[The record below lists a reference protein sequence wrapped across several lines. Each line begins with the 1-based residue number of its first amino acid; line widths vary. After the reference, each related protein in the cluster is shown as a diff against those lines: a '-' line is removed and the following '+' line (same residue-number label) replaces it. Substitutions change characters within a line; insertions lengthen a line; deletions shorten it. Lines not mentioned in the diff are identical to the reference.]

1 MRRYE
6 NVEIKRLK
14 PYERN
19 ARTHSLEQIQKI
31 AESINEFGF
40 VNPVLIDEKY
50 TIIAGHGR
58 VLAAE
63 KLGVL
68 EVPCVF
74 VEDLTDVQ
82 KSAYII
88 ADNRLAEDAGW
99 DFKILSQELESLKN
113 FDFNI
118 ELTGFSLDDIEFD
131 FEKPQIK
138 EEEIPEIKEDSKSK
152 RGEIYQLGRHR
163 IMCGDSTDFSDIEKL
178 LAGSTVDLLITD
190 PPYNVDY
197 SGKTKDSLKIGNDNM
212 SDSDFENFLQQSFR
226 NADSVMKPGAAFYIW
241 HSDSNGY
248 IFRKACEEV
257 GWKVRQ
263 CLIWNKNSMVLGRQD
278 YQWKHEPCLYGWKDG
293 AAHLWTNDRK
303 QTTVIDYE
311 RPQKSERHPTMKPV
325 GLFEYQIRNNTK
337 KEGTVLDI
345 FGGSG
350 TTLIACEQNSRTA
363 YLMEILPSYVDVII
377 ERWENLTGKK
387 AFKKKVFRR
396 ISSS

>member
-14 PYERN
+14 PYKRN
-19 ARTHSLEQIQKI
+19 ARTHSPEQIQKI

-63 KLGVL
+63 KLGLL
-68 EVPCVF
+68 EVPCIF
-74 VEDLTDVQ
+74 VEDLSDAQ

-99 DFKILSQELESLKN
+99 DFEILSQELESLKN

-118 ELTGFSLDDIEFD
+118 DLTGFSLDDIEFD
-131 FEKPQIK
+131 FDKPQIK
-138 EEEIPEIKEDSKSK
+138 EEEIPEIKKDSISK

-163 IMCGDSTDFSDIEKL
+163 IMCGDSTNFADIEKL
-178 LAGSTVDLLITD
+178 LAGSKVDLLITD

-311 RPQKSERHPTMKPV
+311 KPQKSEKHPTMKPV
-325 GLFEYQIRNNTK
+325 GLFDYQIRNNTK
-337 KEGTVLDI
+337 KDDIVLDI

-350 TTLIACEQNSRTA
+350 TTLIACEQNGRTA
-363 YLMEILPSYVDVII
+363 YLMEILPIYVDAII

-387 AFKKKVFRR
+387 AFKIRD
-396 ISSS
+396 

>member
-6 NVEIKRLK
+6 NVEIKRLR

-82 KSAYII
+82 KSSYII

-99 DFKILSQELESLKN
+99 DFEILSQELESLKN

-118 ELTGFSLDDIEFD
+118 ELTGFSLDDLEFNFD
-131 FEKPQIK
+131 KPQVK
-138 EEEIPEIKEDSKSK
+138 EEEIPEIKKDSKSK

-178 LAGSTVDLLITD
+178 LAGSKVDLLITD

-303 QTTVIDYE
+303 QTTVIDFE
-311 RPQKSERHPTMKPV
+311 RLQKSERHPTMKPV

-337 KEGTVLDI
+337 KDGTVLDI

-350 TTLIACEQNSRTA
+350 TTLIACEQNGRMA

-387 AFKKKVFRR
+387 AFKIKD
-396 ISSS
+396 

>member
-1 MRRYE
+1 MRRYK

-99 DFKILSQELESLKN
+99 DFEILSQELESLKN

-118 ELTGFSLDDIEFD
+118 ELTGFSLDDLEFD
-131 FEKPQIK
+131 FEK
-138 EEEIPEIKEDSKSK
+138 
-152 RGEIYQLGRHR
+152 
-163 IMCGDSTDFSDIEKL
+163 
-178 LAGSTVDLLITD
+178 
-190 PPYNVDY
+190 
-197 SGKTKDSLKIGNDNM
+197 
-212 SDSDFENFLQQSFR
+212 
-226 NADSVMKPGAAFYIW
+226 
-241 HSDSNGY
+241 
-248 IFRKACEEV
+248 
-257 GWKVRQ
+257 
-263 CLIWNKNSMVLGRQD
+263 
-278 YQWKHEPCLYGWKDG
+278 
-293 AAHLWTNDRK
+293 
-303 QTTVIDYE
+303 
-311 RPQKSERHPTMKPV
+311 
-325 GLFEYQIRNNTK
+325 
-337 KEGTVLDI
+337 
-345 FGGSG
+345 
-350 TTLIACEQNSRTA
+350 
-363 YLMEILPSYVDVII
+363 LM
-377 ERWENLTGKK
+377 
-387 AFKKKVFRR
+387 
-396 ISSS
+396 

>member
-99 DFKILSQELESLKN
+99 DFEILSQELESLKN

-118 ELTGFSLDDIEFD
+118 ELTGFSLDDLEFNFD
-131 FEKPQIK
+131 KPQVK
-138 EEEIPEIKEDSKSK
+138 EEEIPEIKKDSKSK
-152 RGEIYQLGRHR
+152 RGELYQLGRHR
-163 IMCGDSTDFSDIEKL
+163 IICGDSTDFSDIEKL
-178 LAGSTVDLLITD
+178 LAGSKVDLLITD

-303 QTTVIDYE
+303 QTTVIDFE

-325 GLFEYQIRNNTK
+325 GLFDYQVRNNTK
-337 KEGTVLDI
+337 KDGTVLDI

-350 TTLIACEQNSRTA
+350 TTLIACEQNGRMA

-387 AFKKKVFRR
+387 VFKVRG
-396 ISSS
+396 

>member
-6 NVEIKRLK
+6 NVEIKRLR

-99 DFKILSQELESLKN
+99 DFEILSQELESLKN

-118 ELTGFSLDDIEFD
+118 ELTGFSLDDLEFNFD
-131 FEKPQIK
+131 KPQVK
-138 EEEIPEIKEDSKSK
+138 EEEIPEIKKDSKSK

-178 LAGSTVDLLITD
+178 LAGSKVDLLITET
-190 PPYNVDY
+190 
-197 SGKTKDSLKIGNDNM
+197 SITAGKLKI
-212 SDSDFENFLQQSFR
+212 
-226 NADSVMKPGAAFYIW
+226 P
-241 HSDSNGY
+241 
-248 IFRKACEEV
+248 
-257 GWKVRQ
+257 
-263 CLIWNKNSMVLGRQD
+263 
-278 YQWKHEPCLYGWKDG
+278 
-293 AAHLWTNDRK
+293 
-303 QTTVIDYE
+303 
-311 RPQKSERHPTMKPV
+311 
-325 GLFEYQIRNNTK
+325 
-337 KEGTVLDI
+337 
-345 FGGSG
+345 
-350 TTLIACEQNSRTA
+350 
-363 YLMEILPSYVDVII
+363 
-377 ERWENLTGKK
+377 
-387 AFKKKVFRR
+387 
-396 ISSS
+396 

>member
-19 ARTHSLEQIQKI
+19 ARTHSPEQIQKI

-74 VEDLTDVQ
+74 VKDLSDVQ

-99 DFKILSQELESLKN
+99 DFEILSQELESLKN

-138 EEEIPEIKEDSKSK
+138 EDEIPEIKEVSKSK
-152 RGEIYQLGRHR
+152 HGDIYQLGRHR

-178 LAGSTVDLLITD
+178 LAGSKVDLLITD

-293 AAHLWTNDRK
+293 AAHLWTNNRK
-303 QTTVIDYE
+303 QTTVIDFE
-311 RPQKSERHPTMKPV
+311 RPQKSERHPTIKPV
-325 GLFEYQIRNNTK
+325 GLFDYQIRNNTK
-337 KEGTVLDI
+337 KDGTVLDI

-350 TTLIACEQNSRTA
+350 TTLIACEQNGRTA
-363 YLMEILPSYVDVII
+363 YLMEIFPNYVDVII

-387 AFKKKVFRR
+387 AFKIKD
-396 ISSS
+396 

>member
-19 ARTHSLEQIQKI
+19 ARTHSPEQIQKI

-74 VEDLTDVQ
+74 VEDLSDVQ

-99 DFKILSQELESLKN
+99 DFEILSKELESLKN

-131 FEKPQIK
+131 LEKPQIK
-138 EEEIPEIKEDSKSK
+138 EEEIPEIKKESKSK
-152 RGEIYQLGRHR
+152 PGDIYQLGRHR

-178 LAGSTVDLLITD
+178 LAGSKVDLLITD

-311 RPQKSERHPTMKPV
+311 KPQKSERHPTMKPV
-325 GLFEYQIRNNTK
+325 GLFDYQVRNNTK
-337 KEGTVLDI
+337 KDGTVLDI

-350 TTLIACEQNSRTA
+350 TTLIACEQNGRTA
-363 YLMEILPSYVDVII
+363 YLMEIFPSYVDVII

-387 AFKKKVFRR
+387 AFKIKD
-396 ISSS
+396 

>member
-99 DFKILSQELESLKN
+99 DFEILSQELESLKN

-118 ELTGFSLDDIEFD
+118 ELTGFSLDDLEFD

-138 EEEIPEIKEDSKSK
+138 EEEIPEIKKESKSK
-152 RGEIYQLGRHR
+152 PGDIYQLGRHR

-178 LAGSTVDLLITD
+178 LAGSKVDLLITD

-303 QTTVIDYE
+303 QTTVIDFE

-325 GLFEYQIRNNTK
+325 GLFDYQVRNNTK
-337 KEGTVLDI
+337 KDGTVLDI

-350 TTLIACEQNSRTA
+350 TTLIACEQNGRMA

-387 AFKKKVFRR
+387 VFKVRG
-396 ISSS
+396 

>member
-19 ARTHSLEQIQKI
+19 ARTHSPEQIQKI

-99 DFKILSQELESLKN
+99 DFEILSQELESLKN

-118 ELTGFSLDDIEFD
+118 ELTGFSLDDLEFD

-138 EEEIPEIKEDSKSK
+138 EEEIPEIKKESKSK
-152 RGEIYQLGRHR
+152 PGDIYQLGRHR

-178 LAGSTVDLLITD
+178 LAGSKVDLLITD

-303 QTTVIDYE
+303 QTTVIDFE

-325 GLFEYQIRNNTK
+325 GLFDYQVRNNTK
-337 KEGTVLDI
+337 KDGTVLDI

-350 TTLIACEQNSRTA
+350 TTLIACEQNGRMA

-387 AFKKKVFRR
+387 VFKIKD
-396 ISSS
+396 

>member
-19 ARTHSLEQIQKI
+19 ARTHSPEQIQKI

-99 DFKILSQELESLKN
+99 DFEILSQELESLKN

-118 ELTGFSLDDIEFD
+118 ALTGFSLDDIEFNFD
-131 FEKPQIK
+131 KPQVK
-138 EEEIPEIKEDSKSK
+138 EEEIPEIKKDSKSK

-178 LAGSTVDLLITD
+178 LAGSKVDLLITD

-212 SDSDFENFLQQSFR
+212 PDSDFENFLQQSFR

-303 QTTVIDYE
+303 QTTVIDFE

-325 GLFEYQIRNNTK
+325 GLFDYQVRNNTK
-337 KEGTVLDI
+337 KDGTVLDI

-350 TTLIACEQNSRTA
+350 TTLIACEQNGRMA

-387 AFKKKVFRR
+387 VFKLKD
-396 ISSS
+396 

>member
-31 AESINEFGF
+31 AESIKEFGF

-63 KLGVL
+63 ELGFL

-99 DFKILSQELESLKN
+99 DFEILSQELESLKN

-131 FEKPQIK
+131 LEKPQIK
-138 EEEIPEIKEDSKSK
+138 EEEIPEIKKESKSK
-152 RGEIYQLGRHR
+152 PGDIYQLGRHR

-178 LAGSTVDLLITD
+178 LAGSKVDLLITD

-293 AAHLWTNDRK
+293 AAHLWTNNRK
-303 QTTVIDYE
+303 QTTVIDFE

-325 GLFEYQIRNNTK
+325 GLFDYQIRNNTK
-337 KEGTVLDI
+337 KEGTVMDI

-350 TTLIACEQNSRTA
+350 TTLIACEQNGRTA

-387 AFKKKVFRR
+387 AFKIKD
-396 ISSS
+396 

>member
-6 NVEIKRLK
+6 NVEIKRLR

-63 KLGVL
+63 ELGLL

-74 VEDLTDVQ
+74 VEDLSDVQ

-88 ADNRLAEDAGW
+88 ADNCLAEDAGW
-99 DFKILSQELESLKN
+99 DFEILSQELGSLKN

-118 ELTGFSLDDIEFD
+118 ELTGFSLDDLEFD
-131 FEKPQIK
+131 FEKLQIK
-138 EEEIPEIKEDSKSK
+138 EEEIPEIKKDSKSK
-152 RGEIYQLGRHR
+152 HGDIYQLGRHR

-278 YQWKHEPCLYGWKDG
+278 YQ
-293 AAHLWTNDRK
+293 
-303 QTTVIDYE
+303 
-311 RPQKSERHPTMKPV
+311 
-325 GLFEYQIRNNTK
+325 
-337 KEGTVLDI
+337 
-345 FGGSG
+345 
-350 TTLIACEQNSRTA
+350 
-363 YLMEILPSYVDVII
+363 
-377 ERWENLTGKK
+377 
-387 AFKKKVFRR
+387 
-396 ISSS
+396 

>member
-1 MRRYE
+1 MRYLR
-6 NVEIKRLK
+6 VH
-14 PYERN
+14 
-19 ARTHSLEQIQKI
+19 TH
-31 AESINEFGF
+31 NH
-40 VNPVLIDEKY
+40 PVLIDEKY

-99 DFKILSQELESLKN
+99 DFEILSQELESLKN

-118 ELTGFSLDDIEFD
+118 ELTGFSLDDLEFD

-138 EEEIPEIKEDSKSK
+138 EEEIPEIKKESKSK
-152 RGEIYQLGRHR
+152 PGDIYQLGRHR

-178 LAGSTVDLLITD
+178 LAGSKVDLLITD

-303 QTTVIDYE
+303 QTTVIDFE

-325 GLFEYQIRNNTK
+325 GLFDYQVRNNTK
-337 KEGTVLDI
+337 KDGTVLDI

-350 TTLIACEQNSRTA
+350 TTLIACEQNGRMA

-387 AFKKKVFRR
+387 VFKVRG
-396 ISSS
+396 